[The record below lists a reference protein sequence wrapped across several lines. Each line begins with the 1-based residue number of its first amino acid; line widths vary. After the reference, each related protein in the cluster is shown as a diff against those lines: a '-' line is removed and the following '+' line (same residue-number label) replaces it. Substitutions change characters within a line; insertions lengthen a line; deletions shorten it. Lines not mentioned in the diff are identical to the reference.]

1 MPLRVNARHL
11 GNEFRL
17 LTYSSELFGSL
28 RERFQELF
36 GIPRELQYVV
46 LMKDSGPSYLNKDP
60 ANDEKKLVS
69 LGVTDNADF
78 IVNKI
83 EEAQLKALEE
93 GKEGEQGKMRTRQA
107 ARQEKQ
113 HEEELLS
120 SQTENLTSIL
130 VESDEKVGVTRYYVD
145 LDWKLQDL
153 VDNIKKKLDIDPT
166 SQRRL
171 RRLLG
176 NTPFYEEELG
186 LTLRQLA
193 FEEGGIRLRLE
204 YGKPPQFGNLTVR
217 VKNQSKLKKEDSK
230 ADDDII
236 CFPNELISEL

>member
-1 MPLRVNARHL
+1 
-11 GNEFRL
+11 
-17 LTYSSELFGSL
+17 
-28 RERFQELF
+28 
-36 GIPRELQYVV
+36 
-46 LMKDSGPSYLNKDP
+46 MKDSGPSYINKDP
-60 ANDEKKLVS
+60 LNDEKKLVS
-69 LGVTDNADF
+69 LGVLDNAD
-78 IVNKI
+78 IIINKI
-83 EEAQLKALEE
+83 EENQLKVL
-93 GKEGEQGKMRTRQA
+93 KGEKDADQEKMRTRQA

-113 HEEELLS
+113 QEEELLT

-130 VESDEKVGVTRYYVD
+130 VETDEKVGVTRYYVD

-171 RRLLG
+171 RKLLG
-176 NTPFYEEELG
+176 NTVFYEEELG

-204 YGKPPQFGNLTVR
+204 YGKFPQFGNLTVK

-230 ADDDII
+230 ADDDIV

>member
-1 MPLRVNARHL
+1 MRINAIYL
-11 GNEFRL
+11 GNEIRL
-17 LTYSSELFGSL
+17 LTYQNELFGTIRL
-28 RERFQELF
+28 QFQELF
-36 GIPRELQYVV
+36 GIPLEQQYVV
-46 LMKDSGPSYLNKDP
+46 LMKDSGPSYINKDP
-60 ANDEKKLVS
+60 ANDEKKIFS
-69 LGVTDNADF
+69 LGATDNSDF
-78 IVNKI
+78 RITKI
-83 EEAQLKALEE
+83 DENQLKALKGE
-93 GKEGEQGKMRTRQA
+93 KEAEQGQMRTRQA

-113 HEEELLS
+113 HEDDILT

-130 VESDEKVGVTRYYVD
+130 VETDEKVGVTRYYVD
-145 LDWKLQDL
+145 LEWKLQDL

-176 NTPFYEEELG
+176 NTVFYEEELG

-204 YGKPPQFGNLTVR
+204 YGKFPEFGNLTIK
-217 VKNQSKLKKEDSK
+217 VKNQSKLKKEDDK
-230 ADDDII
+230 TEEDIV